1 MNATGKPELISF
13 DLCPFVQR
21 SVITLLEKNVEFDLT
36 YIDLANKPDW
46 FLEIS
51 PLGKVPVLRE
61 KGEVLF
67 ESAVINEYLDETN
80 PPSLHP
86 ADPLKKAKNRAWI
99 EVGGNQLMN
108 SFHMMMAETAQDYA
122 THRQALM
129 AGFKPVEGQIEGT
142 FFNGD
147 SFCLIDAAWAPVFT
161 RLLIVEQAL
170 GEDYLSGYPKIRAWA
185 EALVA
190 RDSVIHSVID
200 GFRDKFLTYLQ
211 KKTYNGDT
219 PAYLAGR
226 LAEQA

>member
-1 MNATGKPELISF
+1 MTAASKPELISF

-36 YIDLANKPDW
+36 YIDLANKPNW
-46 FLEIS
+46 FLAIS

-108 SFHMMMAETAQDYA
+108 SFRMMMSQTEEEYNS
-122 THRQALM
+122 HREALIK
-129 AGFKPVEGQIEGT
+129 GFKLVEDQIEGP
-142 FFNGD
+142 FFNGETF
-147 SFCLIDAAWAPVFT
+147 SLIDAAWAPIFT
-161 RLLIVEQAL
+161 RLLIVEEAL
-170 GEDYLSGYPKIRAWA
+170 GEDYLPGYPKIRAWA
-185 EALVA
+185 ETLVA
-190 RDSVIHSVID
+190 RDSVINSVID

-211 KKTYNGDT
+211 NKTYNGDT

-226 LAEQA
+226 LAGSV